1 VEALNQ
7 LFRGIGMARLA
18 AMVGVAAALFGFF
31 VFLSTRIAS
40 TDMGL
45 LYGELDVND
54 SGQIVAKLESMGVP
68 VELRA
73 NGTQILVPRD
83 QVLRLRMSMAQEG
96 LPRGGSIGYE
106 IFDRSQSFGT
116 ANFVQKINHLRALE
130 GELSRTIGS
139 LDQVNGARVHLV
151 LPQRE
156 LFSRGEREPSASIV
170 LRMRGSYRLD
180 RAQVLAIQ
188 HLAAAAVPG
197 LKPSRI
203 SVIDESGAL
212 LARGIADGAEN
223 EQAATTLH
231 EYRQSY
237 EGRLRQAVE
246 TLLERSVGIGKVRAE
261 VAAEMD
267 LDRVTLNS
275 EIYDPDGQVVRSTQ
289 TVEEEEKATETDG
302 DEAVTVA
309 DNLPDAEQAALGGAA
324 SLTQNTR
331 TQETVNYEISKTIKT
346 QIHETG
352 TVKRLSVAILVDGT
366 YTKGADGSVE
376 YAPRSDEELQQLARL
391 ARVAIGYDEARGD
404 SVEVVNLR
412 FAPADSSVD
421 VEASDGFLGFSKED
435 LLQIVEVL
443 VLGLVAIL
451 VLLLVVRPLVSRA
464 MTMSAPARESTESE
478 AAQIAAATTAALAA
492 PSSSEAADELDEA
505 ESGIESMIDMD
516 RVEGRVRASSIKK
529 ISDIVEKHPEEAIA
543 ILRQWMYS
551 DA

>member
-116 ANFVQKINHLRALE
+116 TNFVQKINHLRALE

-212 LARGIADGAEN
+212 LARGIADGDED

-289 TVEEEEKATETDG
+289 TVEEED
-302 DEAVTVA
+302 
-309 DNLPDAEQAALGGAA
+309 ALGGAA

-492 PSSSEAADELDEA
+492 PSSSEAADDLGEA